1 MLNPVEKRFVRSGFI
16 LLIFLLTLCPSAML
30 AQSPCSNPY
39 IVQKGDVFGR
49 IAQKCGV
56 TLVALRAANP
66 QVTNPNL
73 IKVGQHL
80 NLPAASEVVPRLPET
95 GVGEADVTA
104 SPVTTD
110 TTTMFTL
117 PCERL
122 DATTFAPTPMH
133 LSRFLNC
140 GESSAQIA
148 FQALGIA
155 GDTLVDLQQPVQ
167 VSDYTIHTMNS
178 PAGNGPRELLLVTTG
193 EGVLNDD
200 PLLGEDSSRYFTL
213 LTFGNVAVGDDSRFD
228 LFCFLYEAGQW
239 RFYGHTN
246 LWTES
251 STLAWQTVSAAEGNW
266 LLLYSS
272 GHGTGVSSVNAQWF
286 SLNGPQLT
294 PAGVSYPS
302 AGFVSTDPAAP
313 AVEVATTAT
322 FRPRDAAGFTLLLNF
337 RITYAFLLDEIAD
350 LTLQRQAVYR
360 WDGAQNRFVFA
371 PDRSGV
377 SEEQIGRMF
386 NLGATDFL
394 RFANAELYT
403 LARTG
408 AFAQRVRLKE
418 YLLRI
423 AESPEQQAI
432 LQLIDLDK

>member
-1 MLNPVEKRFVRSGFI
+1 MWNTADKRFVRSGFV
-16 LLIFLLTLCPSAML
+16 LLIWLLTLLPSATL
-30 AQSPCSNPY
+30 AQSPCPDPY
-39 IVQKGDVFGR
+39 IVQKGDIFGR

-56 TLVALRAANP
+56 TLAALRAANP
-66 QVTNPNL
+66 HVINPNL
-73 IKVGQHL
+73 IKVGQQL
-80 NLPAASEVVPRLPET
+80 NIPASPEVAPSLLDT
-95 GVGEADVTA
+95 GFGEAAVTA

-110 TTTMFTL
+110 TTTIFTL
-117 PCERL
+117 PCEHL
-122 DATTFAPTPMH
+122 DATTFAPTPIH

-140 GESSAQIA
+140 GEASAQIA

-155 GDTLVDLQQPVQ
+155 GDTLVDLQEPVQ
-167 VSDYTIHTMNS
+167 VSDYTIHMMNN
-178 PAGNGPRELLLVTTG
+178 PVGNGQRELLLVTTG
-193 EGVLNDD
+193 EGVLNDNL
-200 PLLGEDSSRYFTL
+200 LLGEDGSRYFTL

-228 LFCFLYEAGQW
+228 LFCFLYEAEQW
-239 RFYGHTN
+239 RFYGHTK

-251 STLAWQTVSAAEGNW
+251 STLAWQAVSAQAGNW
-266 LLLYSS
+266 LVLQNT
-272 GHGTGVSSVNAQWF
+272 GHGTGVSSATAEWF
-286 SLNGPQLT
+286 SLNGPQLA

-302 AGFVSTDPAAP
+302 AGFASTDPAAP

-337 RITYAFLLDEIAD
+337 RITYAFLLDEIID

-377 SEEQIGRMF
+377 SEEQIARMF

-394 RFANAELYT
+394 RFANVELRT
-403 LARTG
+403 LAHTG
-408 AFAQRVRLKE
+408 AFEQRVRLKE

-423 AESPEQQAI
+423 AESPEQQTL